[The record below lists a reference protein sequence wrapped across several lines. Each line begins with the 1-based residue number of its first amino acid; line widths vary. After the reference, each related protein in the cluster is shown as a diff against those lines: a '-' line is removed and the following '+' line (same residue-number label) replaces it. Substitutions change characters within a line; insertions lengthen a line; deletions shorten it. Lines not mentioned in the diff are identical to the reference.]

1 MGSSAASL
9 RGHLDLV
16 GRAKAR
22 ARCDDVADHLAAS
35 LDERL
40 AVTLRLSQQ
49 WLDALGDEER
59 GEDDEAA
66 TWGRV
71 LARLRMLAR

>member
-1 MGSSAASL
+1 MASSAVSL
-9 RGHLDLV
+9 RGHLDRV

-22 ARCDDVADHLAAS
+22 ARRDDVAEHLAAS

-40 AVTLRLSQQ
+40 AVTLSLSQQ
-49 WLDALGDEER
+49 WLDALGAEQR

-71 LARLRMLAR
+71 LARLRTLGR